1 MQRDN
6 NMRTFVVLQN
16 GGYSAIAKFPNEL
29 WELTESIARY
39 AIRCAIK
46 VSEQRVVAI
55 LAVAKILGGRAV
67 ERSAIWETWGHGA

>member
-1 MQRDN
+1 
-6 NMRTFVVLQN
+6 MRTFVVLQN
-16 GGYSAIAKFPNEL
+16 GDCNAIAKFLDEL
-29 WELTESIARY
+29 CELTESTARY

-46 VSEQRVVAI
+46 CSEQRVVAI